1 MVAPGEMLA
10 HGELWTVK
18 ELFVYPNEFIYW
30 SVQIVMYPFM
40 TGLVAG
46 AFVLSSLYHVFGIKQ
61 LKDIARFAL
70 VFSFA
75 LLFAAPMPI
84 VLHLQFPFRGIEIF
98 MTPHFTSAI
107 AAFGVVF
114 FTYGAIV
121 ASELWFLYRKHF
133 VEKSLKLR
141 EKQDKTIAEWIQYF
155 IFCSL
160 TLGVYDISEEALHRD
175 EKAIKVLAGIGIP
188 VACFLH
194 GYAGFI
200 FGSVKANA
208 LWMTPLMPVIFIM
221 SAVVSGIALCML
233 TYIITMEIKKFLA
246 KRKRMQPGMRSQSI
260 EEIKGVEV
268 HVIQMTAKYLL
279 FFLIAAI
286 SLELLDLIFRGYTA
300 LKSWDVLRS
309 VIYGRDFRD
318 IFILQYG
325 IGNLVPL
332 ILFLIPGLTIRRAV
346 FGVIL
351 VLFGVFMMR
360 WNVVIGGQ
368 AFSLSFAGLH
378 ALPSADH
385 PAQTGR
391 PSRKGLFGALS
402 IFIMPF
408 VAVLGHQQDIPG
420 LRRGPA
426 GIRRLVRGKFGYSSG
441 RDRIS
446 GPALFRSCRN
456 VQQAASWLRWYLFH
470 GSNSPCNILLTQP
483 HHL

>member
-1 MVAPGEMLA
+1 MV
-10 HGELWTVK
+10 HGEIWTLK
-18 ELFVYPNEFIYW
+18 ELFVYPNEYIYW
-30 SVQIVMYPFM
+30 SIQIVMYPFM

-61 LKDIARFAL
+61 LKEMARFAL

-84 VLHLQFPFRGIEIF
+84 VLHLQHPFRGINIF

-107 AAFGVVF
+107 AAFGIVF

-133 VEKSLKLR
+133 VEVALPLK
-141 EKQDKTIAEWIQYF
+141 EKQDKTLSEWLKF
-155 IFCSL
+155 ILFCTL
-160 TLGVYDISEEALHRD
+160 TLGVYDISEGALKKD
-175 EKAIKVLAGIGIP
+175 EKAIKVLAGVGIP

-221 SAVVSGIALCML
+221 SAIVSGIALCML
-233 TYIITMEIKKFLA
+233 TYIVTMEIRKFLA
-246 KRKRMQPGMRSQSI
+246 SRKKTPYQLSQST

-268 HVIQMTAKYLL
+268 SVIRMTARYLL
-279 FFLIAAI
+279 FFFVFAI

-300 LKSWDVLRS
+300 VKSWDVLRS
-309 VIYGRDFRD
+309 VIYGKDFTD

-325 IGNLVPL
+325 IGNLVPM

-346 FGVIL
+346 LGVLL

-368 AFSLSFAGLH
+368 AFSLSFAGYMH
-378 ALPSADH
+378 YKMPIVPRDWE
-385 PAQTGR
+385 TFKEGV
-391 PSRKGLFGALS
+391 FGALS
-402 IFIMPF
+402 IFVMPF
-408 VAVLGHQQDIPG
+408 L
-420 LRRGPA
+420 
-426 GIRRLVRGKFGYSSG
+426 
-441 RDRIS
+441 
-446 GPALFRSCRN
+446 LFWIIAKIFPVFELKES
-456 VQQAASWLRWYLFH
+456 H
-470 GSNSPCNILLTQP
+470 
-483 HHL
+483 